1 MRPHTCV
8 YIYITQ
14 LKDENFSP
22 FSVLSAACWN
32 TAVLWRL
39 KAVTKHEIQLQY
51 VSAALFCPCKHKSY
65 IVKVPGIMEQPLITA
80 SVKQLQCNANVM
92 SWKNDYISP
101 AKFYLIWDK
110 RAQRAI
116 NSGHLAALPT
126 VTITCRFWPIPRWL
140 LHVTGEQGT
149 RRSGNISSTINKP
162 LKEEGMKNGGQAF
175 WKINKIRRQ
184 KEIFF
189 FNLVASVAIQDCC
202 LVYY

>member
-1 MRPHTCV
+1 MFQKKKRNIRSPLTSRVKKMETGCVLLTCV

-14 LKDENFSP
+14 LKDENFFP
-22 FSVLSAACWN
+22 FGVLSPACWN
-32 TAVLWRL
+32 TAALRRL

-51 VSAALFCPCKHKSY
+51 VSAALSCPCKHKSY
-65 IVKVPGIMEQPLITA
+65 IVKVPRIMEQPLITA

-126 VTITCRFWPIPRWL
+126 ITITCRFWPTPSWL
-140 LHVTGEQGT
+140 LHVTVEQGT
-149 RRSGNISSTINKP
+149 RGSGNATPFINKP
-162 LKEEGMKNGGQAF
+162 LEEGRM
-175 WKINKIRRQ
+175 
-184 KEIFF
+184 
-189 FNLVASVAIQDCC
+189 
-202 LVYY
+202 